1 MAGIKDAKSGG
12 IGGEVSPLALQLQQ
26 AWVHTQMP
34 NAKKRSASSQLT
46 NSCMPPL
53 QQREQQQ
60 SALESLSSIF
70 PELAR
75 ELAARLPQKK
85 KPMLFS
91 VFQEGEYPKPTEVE
105 VGFNDDAFGS
115 SCPFL
120 FPHDRLQ
127 SVVSRTQCVTTP
139 PSPLPHRSPLSATT
153 RVVHNSNSLAHLAPA
168 APADLASHFFFKN
181 STSPASLWDAYPSP
195 DEEGSSPS
203 QGEAGSSL
211 SNLADLDRVGFFM
224 TEGEANTFHEYVN
237 SFLEEEPESNK
248 CMFLESSAYQAM
260 AQELGDLIAG
270 DDASQF
276 DSETLEKDLYS
287 NDWLN
292 DILDGPVVDDILD
305 GLKNGSRSSFTN
317 DEAGDPFLDLDPG
330 KRDLG
335 APSRTEMHPPEA
347 AAALGAQSSMSQC
360 SFNSESLTACSEDAL
375 HHSHIPDG
383 GGNSRHVSKP
393 TSSLWVTNGHPIL
406 QDDLRHLLFR

>member
-1 MAGIKDAKSGG
+1 MAGRKDAKSGG
-12 IGGEVSPLALQLQQ
+12 SEGEVSPLALQLQQ

-46 NSCMPPL
+46 NSCMPPP

-70 PELAR
+70 PELA
-75 ELAARLPQKK
+75 ARLPQKK
-85 KPMLFS
+85 KPMLFP
-91 VFQEGEYPKPTEVE
+91 VFQEGEDPTPKEVE
-105 VGFNDDAFGS
+105 VGFTDDALRS

-139 PSPLPHRSPLSATT
+139 ASPLPHRPPLSATT
-153 RVVHNSNSLAHLAPA
+153 RVVHNSNSSAHLAPA
-168 APADLASHFFFKN
+168 APADLASHFFSKN
-181 STSPASLWDAYPSP
+181 STSLASLRDAYPSP
-195 DEEGSSPS
+195 DDKGTAPS
-203 QGEAGSSL
+203 QGEAGSSPP
-211 SNLADLDRVGFFM
+211 NLADLDGVDFFM

-237 SFLEEEPESNK
+237 SFVEEEPESNK

-260 AQELGDLIAG
+260 AQEVGDLIAG

-276 DSETLEKDLYS
+276 DIETLEKALYS
-287 NDWLN
+287 DDWLN
-292 DILDGPVVDDILD
+292 DILGGPVVADILD
-305 GLKNGSRSSFTN
+305 GLKNGSRNSFTN
-317 DEAGDPFLDLDPG
+317 DEAGHPFLDLDPG
-330 KRDLG
+330 NRALG
-335 APSRTEMHPPEA
+335 APSRTETQPPEA

-360 SFNSESLTACSEDAL
+360 SFNSESLTACSEDSL

-383 GGNSRHVSKP
+383 GGNSHHVSKP
-393 TSSLWVTNGHPIL
+393 TSSLWITNGHPVL
-406 QDDLRHLLFR
+406 QDDLHHLLFR